1 MKFHWYFIFF
11 AFYFSILN
19 LQQKTMLEKYKNEWW
34 KERECESNVNA
45 NKGLDIKRLAGTFI
59 VIGIGLGFGLL
70 FLVLEL
76 IWNKYYFKV
85 KRSSPTV
92 WINFIIW
99 LLNKL
104 LECIND
110 ISFFTDLY
118 LFYVH
123 IVTESIMSAS
133 RVWMEDIQP
142 TTKDVAKKRKIV

>member
-110 ISFFTDLY
+110 ISFFTDHY

>member
-142 TTKDVAKKRKIV
+142 TTKVVAKKRKIV